1 MFPDGQQG
9 YRGKW
14 DCSSCS
20 AQTHKA
26 SPGSHQSSDS
36 LSPSCLLTSSFL
48 FPSQETWICIL
59 FSRNIKLKKTVIII
73 QLIFSLTYLFSG
85 HMGNLMDFTSV
96 LNLDNIM
103 IRMIRWVIIL
113 TLLSLTLASI
123 QVNRSR
129 ELLVS
134 SATFIKGLIVN
145 KIQKKLKRYQRA

>member
-1 MFPDGQQG
+1 MSHF
-9 YRGKW
+9 GK
-14 DCSSCS
+14 
-20 AQTHKA
+20 
-26 SPGSHQSSDS
+26 
-36 LSPSCLLTSSFL
+36 
-48 FPSQETWICIL
+48 
-59 FSRNIKLKKTVIII
+59 
-73 QLIFSLTYLFSG
+73 TYLFPG